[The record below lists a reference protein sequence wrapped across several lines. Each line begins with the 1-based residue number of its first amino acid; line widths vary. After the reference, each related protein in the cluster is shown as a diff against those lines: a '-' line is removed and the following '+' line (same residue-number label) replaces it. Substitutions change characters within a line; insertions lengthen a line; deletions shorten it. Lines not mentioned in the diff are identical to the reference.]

1 MELLIG
7 NNIKQLRQQKNMT
20 QEQLAEAMEVTCA
33 AVSKWERGETY
44 PDITLLPSLA
54 YYFGVSLD
62 ELIGYNITKIEQ
74 TIETILSKYTALYYT
89 DYTAARELILQAR
102 KEYPNDYR
110 ILNCYMW
117 NLVGGYADNDSQI
130 LLNYKE
136 EFLEICEKIL
146 LNCQDYSIRLDALNM
161 KAKIAQAEGRTN
173 DALTIYQKHFV
184 NWYETAGQKSEQLF
198 SKDTPEFLY
207 WVKKNMYELAQFSA
221 DKLVKAHLFDNTHS
235 IKEKLQKL
243 EQYGDWIFQFAIQ
256 TNEPFFAIMAENLF
270 GRLCNDLKYKNLGN
284 TDADIIRIMEKY
296 LNAVQKLSELSETDC
311 ILYEVTTSVHNTE
324 QLLPWVI
331 DYYLSAKQ
339 GKNAEL
345 LHNPQYLQL
354 LKQYK

>member
-1 MELLIG
+1 
-7 NNIKQLRQQKNMT
+7 
-20 QEQLAEAMEVTCA
+20 
-33 AVSKWERGETY
+33 
-44 PDITLLPSLA
+44 
-54 YYFGVSLD
+54 
-62 ELIGYNITKIEQ
+62 
-74 TIETILSKYTALYYT
+74 
-89 DYTAARELILQAR
+89 
-102 KEYPNDYR
+102 
-110 ILNCYMW
+110 
-117 NLVGGYADNDSQI
+117 
-130 LLNYKE
+130 
-136 EFLEICEKIL
+136 
-146 LNCQDYSIRLDALNM
+146 
-161 KAKIAQAEGRTN
+161 
-173 DALTIYQKHFV
+173 
-184 NWYETAGQKSEQLF
+184 
-198 SKDTPEFLY
+198 
-207 WVKKNMYELAQFSA
+207 MYELAQFSA

-256 TNEPFFAIMAENLF
+256 TNEPFFAIMAENFF